1 MSNTID
7 QQIEMQQRIE
17 TYISEGLPP
26 DEENKLWIEF
36 LRNPDWYDYFIT
48 LLNLHALFKRSKTPG

>member
-1 MSNTID
+1 MSDKID

-26 DEENKLWIEF
+26 DEEDQLWIEF
-36 LRNPDWYDYFIT
+36 LKQPHWYGYFKT
-48 LLNLHALFKRSKTPG
+48 QLHLISLAVKINID